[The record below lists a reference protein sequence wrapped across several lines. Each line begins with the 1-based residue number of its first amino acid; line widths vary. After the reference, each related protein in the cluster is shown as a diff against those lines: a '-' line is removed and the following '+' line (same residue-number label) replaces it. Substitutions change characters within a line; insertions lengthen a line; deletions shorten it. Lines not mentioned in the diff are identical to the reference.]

1 MLSEWEF
8 NNGPNVQWRDR
19 TWLHDYDIYQLKCQK
34 ILTKDFNIQKKFNT
48 IITRGHKQ
56 ITLISK
62 EWYQRTLCSEGSASF
77 LVQKN
82 LLIEYHR
89 NLSTGFIIEPFF
101 CVQINHMGKKLLFL
115 MFKEI
120 TLKRRSALYKL
131 FNSLDFSETK
141 IWLRINVILSLKT

>member
-1 MLSEWEF
+1 MTYVRYYRSGSLIMVQMY
-8 NNGPNVQWRDR
+8 NGVIELGFTITIFTSWNVKKFW
-19 TWLHDYDIYQLKCQK
+19 QK
-34 ILTKDFNIQKKFNT
+34 ILIFRKKFNT

-101 CVQINHMGKKLLFL
+101 CVQINRTGKKLFFL

-120 TLKRRSALYKL
+120 TLKRRSSIYKL
-131 FNSLDFSETK
+131 FNSLDFSET
-141 IWLRINVILSLKT
+141 